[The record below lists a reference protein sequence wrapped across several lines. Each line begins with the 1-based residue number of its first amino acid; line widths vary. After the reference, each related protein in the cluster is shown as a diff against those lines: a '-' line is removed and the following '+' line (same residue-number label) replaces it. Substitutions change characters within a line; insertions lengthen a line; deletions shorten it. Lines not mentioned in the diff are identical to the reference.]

1 MNNTTINPPIHQS
14 NNPNGENPVHP
25 VNPVQTPFE
34 IRKENFPNEITFY
47 GPGLKPHS
55 TSEFSGSLKEF
66 VSISVTGNKCAL
78 SCEHCNTKMLDNM
91 LDLPSF
97 GGSLFDMAKDLKN
110 KGAKGILVSGGSNIK
125 NQVPLL
131 QHIDDM
137 KRIRSELGMVIRV
150 HPGLPNEETC
160 KALAD
165 VGVDGVMLDI
175 IGDQETISDVY
186 HLDASPSDYEAV
198 LARLQHHKIPAIPHI
213 VLGHYFGKMN
223 GEWAA
228 LDIIKK
234 VPPKIL
240 VLVILLPLT
249 GTGMEGVVPPSM
261 DEIGEFFETAR
272 LSLPTTPILL
282 GCARP
287 LGNMKID
294 IDKSAI
300 NAGLNGIAFPSE
312 GIVGYAG
319 DKGLKPSFINACCG
333 VTW

>member
-1 MNNTTINPPIHQS
+1 MLETAVKPISVQLKNP
-14 NNPNGENPVHP
+14 
-25 VNPVQTPFE
+25 FD
-34 IRKENFPNEITFY
+34 IRKENFSDEITFY

-55 TSEFSGSLKEF
+55 TSEFSGSMKEF
-66 VSISVTGNKCAL
+66 VSISVTGNNCAL
-78 SCEHCNTKMLDNM
+78 NCEHCNTKMLDNM
-91 LDLPSF
+91 LDLLSF
-97 GGSLFDMAKDLKN
+97 DGSLFDMAKSLQK
-110 KGAKGILVSGGSNIK
+110 KGAKGILVSGGSDIR

-131 QHIDDM
+131 SHIDDM
-137 KRIRSELGMVIRV
+137 KRIRAELGMVIRV

-160 KALAD
+160 DALAD

-175 IGDQETISDVY
+175 IGDQETITDVY
-186 HLDASPSDYEAV
+186 HLDAKPSDYEAV
-198 LARLQHHKIPAIPHI
+198 LERLQRHKIPAIPHI

-228 LDIIKK
+228 LDMIKK
-234 VPPKIL
+234 YPPKIL

-249 GTGMEGVVPPSM
+249 GTGMEGVIPPSM
-261 DEIGEFFETAR
+261 DEIGVFFETAR
-272 LSLPTTPILL
+272 LLLPTTPILL

-287 LGNMKID
+287 LGNMKIE

-312 GIVGYAG
+312 GIVGYAQE
-319 DKGLKPSFINACCG
+319 KGLEPSFINACCG

>member
-1 MNNTTINPPIHQS
+1 MPEAAIKSIDYS
-14 NNPNGENPVHP
+14 M
-25 VNPVQTPFE
+25 VNPFAVRQ
-34 IRKENFPNEITFY
+34 ENFPDEITFY
-47 GPGLKPHS
+47 GPGLKPHN

-66 VSISVTGNKCAL
+66 VSISVTGNNCAL
-78 SCEHCNTKMLDNM
+78 NCEHCNTKMLDNM
-91 LDLPSF
+91 LDLPAF
-97 GGSLFDMAKDLKN
+97 KGRLFDMAKGLQEN
-110 KGAKGILVSGGSNIK
+110 GAKGILVSGGSNIQ

-137 KRIRSELGMVIRV
+137 KRIRNELRMVIRV
-150 HPGLPNEETC
+150 HPGLPDEETC
-160 KALAD
+160 KALAEVD
-165 VGVDGVMLDI
+165 LDGVMLDI
-175 IGDQETISDVY
+175 IGDQETITDVY
-186 HLDASPSDYEAV
+186 HLDVTPADYETA
-198 LARLQHHKIPAIPHI
+198 LERLNRRGISVIPHI
-213 VLGHYFGKMN
+213 ILGHYFGEMN

-228 LDIIKK
+228 LDMIKK
-234 VPPKIL
+234 FPPKIL

-249 GTGMEGVVPPSM
+249 GTGMEGVIPPSM
-261 DEIGEFFETAR
+261 DEIGGFFETAR

-312 GIVGYAG
+312 GIVGYAKE
-319 DKGLKPSFINACCG
+319 KGLEPSFINACCG